1 MMPKDGGWLM
11 PDKIALDPGLC
22 RDCQVCTLAC
32 SLDHEGEC
40 NLNLARLSV
49 NKDMARYEFHLTIC
63 QQCASPACL
72 AACPA
77 DAMRLDERGVVGID
91 QESCARCGAC
101 QEACPFKAIF
111 YHEASDRYLKC
122 DLCAG
127 RAAGPLCVE
136 LCPVGALLLA
146 EA

>member
-1 MMPKDGGWLM
+1 MLKDGRWLM
-11 PDKIALDPGLC
+11 AHKIALDSALC

-40 NLNLARLSV
+40 NLHLARLAV

-63 QQCASPACL
+63 QQCESPACL
-72 AACPA
+72 AVCPA
-77 DAMRLDERGVVGID
+77 EAMHLDERGVVCID
-91 QESCARCGAC
+91 QEMCVRCGAC
-101 QEACPFKAIF
+101 QQACPFDAIF

-122 DLCAG
+122 DMCAS
-127 RAAGPLCVE
+127 RAEGPLCIE
-136 LCPVGALLLA
+136 LCPVGALMLA